1 MSVNSLGIKYSAITA
16 RYTAGLERHARRL
29 VETDLSHSVLL
40 AVKAPPE
47 MTLGA
52 LSIIPDLSANKIL
65 QALPE
70 AYLGRLFSLDNI
82 WPSDA
87 AARVLKNNYIS
98 SSISGILSVA
108 GMSAE
113 RRAALIKCLAFSDQF
128 NVIYLMSRHAAVS
141 AISSDVLTPAEIML
155 IYNTNLP
162 QLGSL
167 FPGIK
172 AEKAK
177 AILEAMRNEELIDFI
192 SGGFA
197 QPGQVAYILGRRK
210 PEEIHFTILDKMPD
224 TNAAKV
230 LEDPRFPM
238 SSAAGYAKRRLLS
251 RGSLFPFINPSR
263 LQEIFRAMDDL
274 PA

>member
-1 MSVNSLGIKYSAITA
+1 MQVNSLGIKYSAIA
-16 RYTAGLERHARRL
+16 PRYNAGLERHARRL

-70 AYLGRLFSLDNI
+70 EYLGRLFSMNHI

-108 GMSAE
+108 GMPAE

-128 NVIYLMSRHAAVS
+128 NVIYMMSRHAAVS

-162 QLGSL
+162 QLGAI
-167 FPGIK
+167 FPGLR

-177 AILEAMRNEELIDFI
+177 AILEAMRNEELIDFV

-197 QPGQVAYILGRRK
+197 QPGQVADILVRRK
-210 PEEIHFTILDKMPD
+210 PEEIHFAILDNMSD
-224 TNAAKV
+224 NNAAKV
-230 LEDPRFPM
+230 LQDPRFPL

-251 RGSLFPFINPSR
+251 RGSLFSFIHPSR
-263 LQEIFRAMDDL
+263 LLEIFRAMDDL